1 MKKNMNKK
9 NTEMVALPDDVW
21 GVVKEFMIDWK
32 FIWHKK
38 LQESLK
44 SRFIM
49 DGEKKEKGYYWRSRS
64 EVGIRAAYPK
74 KLVREY
80 FDMKKQLYYCY
91 FRIPWQHKLEM
102 RVSKG
107 YSLVENNWID
117 AWNNLSD
124 YDGDLNEYQGSW

>member
-1 MKKNMNKK
+1 MERKKKK
-9 NTEMVALPDDVW
+9 VIIGGL
-21 GVVKEFMIDWK
+21 GVRLVLERLI
-32 FIWHKK
+32 
-38 LQESLK
+38 
-44 SRFIM
+44 
-49 DGEKKEKGYYWRSRS
+49 
-64 EVGIRAAYPK
+64 PK

-80 FDMKKQLYYCY
+80 FDMKKQMYYCY

>member
-1 MKKNMNKK
+1 MTNIYDIG
-9 NTEMVALPDDVW
+9 VFLPDDVW

-44 SRFIM
+44 PRFIM
-49 DGEKKEKGYYWRSRS
+49 NGEKKEKGEYWRCRS
-64 EVGIRAAYPK
+64 EVGIRSAYPK

-80 FDMKKQLYYCY
+80 FDMQKKIYYCY
-91 FRIPWQHKLEM
+91 FRIPWQHKLEL
-102 RVSKG
+102 RVSVG
-107 YSLVENNWID
+107 YCLQENNWID

-124 YDGDLNEYQGSW
+124 YDGDLSEYQGNWSI

>member
-1 MKKNMNKK
+1 MT
-9 NTEMVALPDDVW
+9 NTTGIDVFLPDDVW
-21 GVVKEFMIDWK
+21 GVIKEFMIDWK

-49 DGEKKEKGYYWRSRS
+49 NGEKKQKSHYWQWRS

-80 FDMKKQLYYCY
+80 FDIQNKIYYSY
-91 FRIPWQHKLEM
+91 FRIPWKHKLEM
-102 RVSKG
+102 RISNG

-117 AWNNLSD
+117 T
-124 YDGDLNEYQGSW
+124 